1 MNNTFQLQKTNNSS
15 TPSSNS
21 NLTSIDNND
30 KISFKESITGIE
42 KYWSELNSNLE
53 KKNKDIAELNRMY
66 KEYQSD
72 EFNESIEIISAEA
85 DKIRYRLNMI
95 QRIIWDVRTR
105 ILFTDF

>member
-1 MNNTFQLQKTNNSS
+1 MNNTFQLQKTANSTNSS
-15 TPSSNS
+15 
-21 NLTSIDNND
+21 LTTIDNND

-42 KYWSELNSNLE
+42 KYWNELNNDLE
-53 KKNKDIAELNRMY
+53 KKNKDIAELGRMY

-72 EFNESIEIISAEA
+72 EFTESIEIISAES
-85 DKIRYRLNMI
+85 DKIRYKLNMI

>member
-1 MNNTFQLQKTNNSS
+1 MNNTFQLQKTTTTSN
-15 TPSSNS
+15 PS
-21 NLTSIDNND
+21 LTTIDNND

-42 KYWSELNSNLE
+42 KYWTELNNDLE
-53 KKNKDIAELNRMY
+53 KKNKDIAELGRMY

-72 EFNESIEIISAEA
+72 EFTESIEIISAEA
-85 DKIRYRLNMI
+85 DKIRYKLNMI

>member
-1 MNNTFQLQKTNNSS
+1 MNNTFQLQKT
-15 TPSSNS
+15 TTTSNS
-21 NLTSIDNND
+21 IVQNIDNND

-42 KYWSELNSNLE
+42 KYWNELNNDLE
-53 KKNKDIAELNRMY
+53 KKNKDIVELNRMY

-72 EFNESIEIISAEA
+72 EFTDSIEIISVEA
-85 DKIRYRLNMI
+85 SKIKYKLNMI